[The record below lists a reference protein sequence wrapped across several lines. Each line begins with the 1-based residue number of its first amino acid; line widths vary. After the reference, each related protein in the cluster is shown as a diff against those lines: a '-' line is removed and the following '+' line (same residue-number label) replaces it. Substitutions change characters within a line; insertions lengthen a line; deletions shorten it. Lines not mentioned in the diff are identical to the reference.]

1 MNRTIVRVMF
11 PLMVLV
17 FVSLFSTGQALAA
30 TAYLAMDPGTVSVG
44 DTILIRLVMDTME
57 KHPNTVEGTVLM
69 KSGASNIEIRD
80 FSLADSILTNWLKTP
95 SLEDDSKIS
104 FIGGVP
110 GGFSRKDAL
119 LFQIVFTAKAA
130 GQVTFIPTDVKAY
143 DNDGKATPIPA
154 PGTPLTITI
163 SLKGDGKE
171 KNQWLD
177 VIRNDNNPPQDLS
190 VAFGSDASSFGGK
203 KFMSISAIDRESG
216 IDYFEVTEGN
226 QPAIRSG
233 MTYVLRDQSES
244 TPITVTAFDK
254 AGNKSS
260 ILLHPDT
267 GKKKYV
273 LWAGG
278 IIVLLFIGFV
288 LLRRFKS
295 MRKKNV

>member
-1 MNRTIVRVMF
+1 M
-11 PLMVLV
+11 V
-17 FVSLFSTGQALAA
+17 FVGMMFAVLCLYPSRSALAA
-30 TAYLAMDPGTVSVG
+30 TAYLTADYSSVSVG
-44 DTILIRLVMDTME
+44 DTIIVSLSMDTME
-57 KHPNTVEGTVLM
+57 KQPNTVEGTVLM

-80 FSLADSILTNWLKTP
+80 FSLADSVLTNWLKTP
-95 SLEDDSKIS
+95 SLEDDAKIS

-110 GGFSRKDAL
+110 GGFNQKRGL
-119 LFQIVFTAKAA
+119 LFQIIFTAKGA
-130 GQVTFIPTDVKAY
+130 GQVTFLPTDVKAY
-143 DNDGKATPIPA
+143 DNDGKATPIPV

-163 SLKGDGKE
+163 SPKGDGKE

-177 VIRNDNNPPQDLS
+177 IIGSDNNPPQDLS

-216 IDYFEVTEGN
+216 IDYFEVAEGN

-244 TPITVTAFDK
+244 TPIMVTAFDK
-254 AGNKSS
+254 AGNKST

-267 GKKKYV
+267 GKKKYM

-278 IIVLLFIGFV
+278 IIMLLLIGFI
-288 LLRRFKS
+288 LFRRFKS
-295 MRKKNV
+295 MRKKNA